1 MRITDERYLRDL
13 RRLNLALRLIKHEAR
28 TGTIRECTGLGDDR
42 IRRLY
47 HQYLRPAGVCTARHR
62 GRAPHAPLR
71 VVASPR
77 GGADAAVFA
86 AFSGQCGVVDLA
98 PGCKGRYQ
106 LLSLPLGEAICEA
119 FDLYR
124 ELVPEGQLTFEQA
137 FCLVK
142 ALWTRDEIGPARCKK
157 CGALIVVD
165 LLSLHVPLCAACA
178 APVADSACS
187 SPVSS

>member
-13 RRLNLALRLIKHEAR
+13 RRLNLAMRLIKHEAR
-28 TGTIRECTGLGDDR
+28 TGTIREFTGLGDDR

-47 HQYLRPAGVCTARHR
+47 HQYLRPAGACTDRHR
-62 GRAPHAPLR
+62 GRAPRAALR
-71 VVASPR
+71 VLASPR

-86 AFSGQCGVVDLA
+86 GFSGQFGVVDLL

-106 LLSLPLGEAICEA
+106 LLTLARAEAICDA
-119 FDLYR
+119 FELYR
-124 ELVPEGQLTFEQA
+124 EFVPEGQLSFEQA

-142 ALWTRDEIGPARCKK
+142 ALWTRDEIGPGRCKK

-165 LLSLHVPLCAACA
+165 RG
-178 APVADSACS
+178 
-187 SPVSS
+187 